1 MKNKTKKIF
10 AGAILG
16 LVGVGC
22 LTGCSMSAEQK
33 AALDLITEK
42 SDKIVNLLEDNMEYN
57 NKNLSKEEAAEK
69 ILIGRNIFK
78 FANFNE
84 FEMSMIQNEYYG
96 VFDKIKNTYTSNEN
110 TPWRLLYRKDGNSK
124 IFATAE
130 GNVLDGIKIS
140 DFAKNEHLEW
150 DNGESSFSSRE
161 YKTDDFIFDH
171 FDNFLSGFIASE
183 ITSNHIKDIIVTDN
197 GYEFSTCVNS
207 PSMATG
213 ADVESRLNI
222 SFDGF
227 ITKWIC
233 KAVINNSNEY
243 ESIYVEF
250 NFKYSNVDFSDV
262 DAKISELNNAD

>member
-1 MKNKTKKIF
+1 
-10 AGAILG
+10 
-16 LVGVGC
+16 
-22 LTGCSMSAEQK
+22 
-33 AALDLITEK
+33 
-42 SDKIVNLLEDNMEYN
+42 
-57 NKNLSKEEAAEK
+57 AAEK
-69 ILIGRNIFK
+69 ILIGRNMFK

-96 VFDKIKNTYTSNEN
+96 IFDKIKSTYTSDEN
-110 TPWRLLYRKDGNSK
+110 TPWRWIYRKYGNSK

-150 DNGESSFSSRE
+150 NNGDSSFSSRE
-161 YKTDDFIFDH
+161 YETDDFVFDQ

-197 GYEFSTCVNS
+197 GYEFNAYVNS
-207 PSMATG
+207 PAMATG

-250 NFKYSNVDFSDV
+250 NFKYNNIDFSGI
-262 DAKISELNNAD
+262 DAKISELNAAN